1 MLDGKPKPSLAHL
14 EQHGSLGGIMFM
26 SKRRKS
32 ILEGL
37 PMLILLGLLAGAIGG
52 VGIGLIESRTAGS
65 SSSTT
70 SSTSK

>member
-1 MLDGKPKPSLAHL
+1 
-14 EQHGSLGGIMFM
+14 MFM